1 MAKRTIVAVFFLVTT
16 TYLVSEEAL
25 VRIAAKIALGAT
37 LAGMWG
43 CAATEKAAAQDPM
56 RCERDPA
63 CSKGRGT
70 YIDCSR
76 QCNDDPECTDR
87 CREMQIDR
95 NGRP

>member
-1 MAKRTIVAVFFLVTT
+1 MSLVAKV
-16 TYLVSEEAL
+16 
-25 VRIAAKIALGAT
+25 ALGVA
-37 LAGMWG
+37 LASVCG

-56 RCERDPA
+56 RCERDPS
-63 CSKGRGT
+63 CSKARST

-76 QCNDDPECTDR
+76 QCSDNPECTDR